1 MKKVILA
8 VLVLIM
14 LGSGGVLL
22 AQRADAAEPGDSLY
36 SIDLLAERVQRNII
50 FDELKKAEFEGEVL
64 GERISEYQSLAERSD
79 DVEEILEEVEKQQ
92 ERVRENIGALENNPG
107 NYSEEALQQ
116 VQNRYEQQLER
127 HIEVMEQ
134 VQNKGGEKAI
144 QVKQQLVDNLEE
156 CGRGTCG
163 STTPAGENNRN
174 EDAGNGS
181 APEDAGQP
189 EDKGNTGL
197 TGNPNN

>member
-1 MKKVILA
+1 MKKLILV
-8 VLVLIM
+8 VLVLVM

-22 AQRADAAEPGDSLY
+22 AQQADASEPGDSLY
-36 SIDLLAERVQRNII
+36 SIDLLAEKVQRNII

-64 GERISEYQSLAERSD
+64 GERISEYQALAERSD
-79 DVEEILEEVEKQQ
+79 DVEEILDEVEKQQ
-92 ERVRENIGALENNPG
+92 TRVRENLGFLENNPG

-116 VQNRYEQQLER
+116 VQNRYEQQLEK

-134 VQNKGGEKAI
+134 VQNKGGDKAI

-163 STTPAGENNRN
+163 STTPAGEKNGN
-174 EDAGNGS
+174 EDSGS
-181 APEDAGQP
+181 DNSPVETGQQEDR
-189 EDKGNTGL
+189 GNTGT